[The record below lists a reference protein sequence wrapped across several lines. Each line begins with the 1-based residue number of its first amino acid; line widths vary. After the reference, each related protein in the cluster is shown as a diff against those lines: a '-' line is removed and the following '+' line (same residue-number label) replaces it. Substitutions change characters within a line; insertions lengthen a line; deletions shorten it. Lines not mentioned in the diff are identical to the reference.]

1 MATPFDEPD
10 DLMLNQRVN
19 DAMSQLSVPQNAA
32 GAFRKMDDHT
42 YLAMLA
48 TLQKNQPQSPV
59 SRFNKP
65 SPPSPQRE
73 SILDLLSRFLHPGSQ
88 TAPASPKFNQEGV
101 EDEVI
106 QK

>member
-1 MATPFDEPD
+1 ME
-10 DLMLNQRVN
+10 
-19 DAMSQLSVPQNAA
+19 
-32 GAFRKMDDHT
+32 
-42 YLAMLA
+42 
-48 TLQKNQPQSPV
+48 
-59 SRFNKP
+59 SRFKQDP
-65 SPPSPQRE
+65 MLWFEAEKRKAALERGYPVADGKGGSRFVEPPPSS